1 MQTRQSVQTMKERQD
16 YAELLKGIP
25 VFSSCTPSVL
35 REFAAYG
42 VDTVHCAAG
51 QTLSHQAPDHN
62 LYLLAS
68 GSAILHAGDDVIV
81 DVEPGDY
88 FGTNPTHYHWLN
100 VHVVAVTDL
109 EVLVISPQE
118 VSWLRQASSRDRHP
132 SGIEWRIGLPTT
144 TRRTSRRS
152 RRRAILINQSA

>member
-1 MQTRQSVQTMKERQD
+1 MQTGQAVQTMKERLD
-16 YAELLKGIP
+16 YVELLEGIP

-51 QTLSHQAPDHN
+51 QTLTYHARDHN
-62 LYLLAS
+62 LYVLAS

-88 FGTNPTHYHWLN
+88 FGTNPTHYDWLN
-100 VHVVAVTDL
+100 VYVVAVTDL

-118 VSWLRQASSRDRHP
+118 VSWLQQASSRHRDA
-132 SGIEWRIGLPTT
+132 SGIEWRIELSTT
-144 TRRTSRRS
+144 TRRTSRRH
-152 RRRAILINQSA
+152 RRRTILINQSA

>member
-1 MQTRQSVQTMKERQD
+1 MQTRQSTQTMKERQD
-16 YAELLKGIP
+16 YGELLKAIP
-25 VFSSCTPSVL
+25 VFSSCSPSVL

-51 QTLSHQAPDHN
+51 QTLSHQVPDHN

-68 GSAILHAGDDVIV
+68 GSAILHVGDDVIV

-88 FGTNPTHYHWLN
+88 FGTNSTHYRWLTF
-100 VHVVAVTDL
+100 HVVAVTDL

-118 VSWLRQASSRDRHP
+118 VSLLRQASSRDRHP
-132 SGIEWRIGLPTT
+132 SGIEWRIGLQTT
-144 TRRTSRRS
+144 TRRRSRRS
-152 RRRAILINQSA
+152 RRRTILINQNA